1 LPYIEIGSTWIHP
14 IGAPET
20 TDRARK
26 SSEEVN
32 CEVDPMQPRRD
43 QALCAAMAND
53 RHRLSTEM
61 VARKLQYLIHERRV
75 PTLKSDDH
83 SCGSVFGQLC
93 KMMSVLN

>member
-14 IGAPET
+14 IGTPET
-20 TDRARK
+20 TDCGWEPP
-26 SSEEVN
+26 EEVDGKI
-32 CEVDPMQPRRD
+32 DPMHPRRD

-83 SCGSVFGQLC
+83 SCGSVFGQPC